1 MIPYSRTHPD
11 LQQSVSFLHYVMF
24 ELPLPF
30 LLRYLAKILH
40 TPFLL
45 SISFLM
51 PPVQEKEA
59 PVSQSDCTMIVL
71 VVPIQMAPIGYANE
85 SKLIVY

>member
-1 MIPYSRTHPD
+1 MS
-11 LQQSVSFLHYVMF
+11 
-24 ELPLPF
+24 ELTLPF

-59 PVSQSDCTMIVL
+59 PLSQSDCTMIAL
-71 VVPIQMAPIGYANE
+71 VVSIQMAPKGYANQ
-85 SKLIVY
+85 SK

>member
-1 MIPYSRTHPD
+1 
-11 LQQSVSFLHYVMF
+11 
-24 ELPLPF
+24 
-30 LLRYLAKILH
+30 LRYLAKILH

-59 PVSQSDCTMIVL
+59 PLSQSDCTMIAL
-71 VVPIQMAPIGYANE
+71 VVSIQMAPKGYANQ
-85 SKLIVY
+85 SK